1 MSSTPS
7 ITGVPA
13 TVAAGRAS
21 RGTPTT
27 ATEHIR
33 DEVRELIRRRGID
46 PITDPRAARDLV
58 DEVID
63 VYEER
68 ATTSNL
74 PPITDRP
81 ETTREVFDT
90 VAGYGPLQKFLDDP
104 EIEEIW
110 INQPGKVFI
119 ARNGR
124 SELTTTILNNEEVRD
139 IVEKMLKP
147 SGRRLDLSSP
157 FVDALLP
164 DGSRLH
170 AVIPDITRAHLCLNI
185 RKFVVAA
192 HSLDDLISRGAL
204 HTHAARFLEAAVTVG
219 LNIIVAGG
227 TQAGKTTLLNT
238 LINSIPAAE
247 RVVTCEE
254 VFELRPQLPDVVAMQ
269 TRQPN
274 LEGYGEIK
282 LRRLIKEALRMRPS
296 RIIVGEVRQEES
308 LDLLIALN
316 SGLPGM
322 CSVHANSAREAVIKL
337 CTLPLL
343 AGENVTAAFVVPTVA
358 ASVDLIVHVGMDHTG
373 TRTVREI
380 VALPGRVENGI
391 VETADIFTTKDG
403 ELVRADGY
411 PPHPERFA
419 RHGIDLIELLA
430 DRAPDR
436 GRHAQAS

>member
-1 MSSTPS
+1 MSTPLS
-7 ITGVPA
+7 S
-13 TVAAGRAS
+13 AGPDNA
-21 RGTPTT
+21 PTT
-27 ATEHIR
+27 ATGTGPSTATDHIR

-46 PITDPRAARDLV
+46 PVTDPQAARDLV
-58 DEVID
+58 NEVTD

-68 ATTSNL
+68 AATSTL
-74 PPITDRP
+74 PTLIDRT
-81 ETTREVFDT
+81 ETTREVYDT
-90 VAGYGPLQKFLDDP
+90 VAGYGPLQRFLDDP

-110 INQPGKVFI
+110 VNQPGTVFT

-124 SELTTTILNNEEVRD
+124 SELTTTILGATEVRD
-139 IVEKMLKP
+139 LIERMLKP

-170 AVIPDITRAHLCLNI
+170 AVIPDITRAHVSLNI

-192 HSLDDLISRGAL
+192 HSLDDLVSRGSL
-204 HTHAARFLEAAVTVG
+204 TLHAARFLEAAVTVG

-274 LEGYGEIK
+274 LEGHGEIK

-343 AGENVTAAFVVPTVA
+343 AGENVTAGFVVPTVA

-373 TRTVREI
+373 ARTVREI

-391 VETADIFTTKDG
+391 VETTDIFTTQDN
-403 ELVRADGY
+403 ELVRAEGY
-411 PPHPERFA
+411 PPHLERFV
-419 RHGIDLIELLA
+419 RHGIDLSELLT
-430 DRAPDR
+430 RREGER
-436 GRHAQAS
+436 GRHAQAG